1 MRITLAFE
9 NCVTHMTLSLLVL
22 LSLGCGSIGKDKQ
35 QDFLKPFASA
45 APQEAK
51 AFSQEIPSDYTLCIE
66 TAKTVAAE
74 GHAVEAVKLYERAES
89 LNPNAPSL
97 DSNLAPLYASLGNHS
112 EAIKRYQRC
121 ASQDPNNVELCN
133 NFAWTL
139 MEAERF
145 SEAIAEA
152 TRGLTKDEDSQRLH
166 ATLAMIHY
174 RQGDHVKALQGFA
187 KAHGPAAAHHNLSLL
202 EIESGN
208 IESAKEHLRIA
219 NQSPEQAYQEKI
231 LVSAL
236 ETQSSMS

>member
-1 MRITLAFE
+1 
-9 NCVTHMTLSLLVL
+9 MTLSLLVL

-219 NQSPEQAYQEKI
+219 NKSPEQTSQAQI
-231 LVSAL
+231 LLTAL
-236 ETQSSMS
+236 ETQTSKN

>member
-1 MRITLAFE
+1 MSTPLISARLITNLTLA
-9 NCVTHMTLSLLVL
+9 CLVL
-22 LSLGCGSIGKDKQ
+22 FSVGCGSIGKDKQ
-35 QDFLKPFASA
+35 QVFLKPFASA
-45 APQEAK
+45 APQKAK
-51 AFSQEIPSDYTLCIE
+51 VFSPEIPSDYTLCVE

-121 ASQDPNNVELCN
+121 ASQDPNNIELCN

-152 TRGLTKDEDSQRLH
+152 TRGLNKAEDSQRLH

-174 RQGDHVKALQGFA
+174 RQGDHVKALRGFA
-187 KAHGPAAAHHNLSLL
+187 KAQGSAAAHHNLSLL

-219 NQSPEQAYQEKI
+219 NQSPEQASQAKI
-231 LVSAL
+231 LLTAL
-236 ETQSSMS
+236 ETQTSKN

>member
-219 NQSPEQAYQEKI
+219 NQSPEQTSQAKI
-231 LVSAL
+231 LLTAL
-236 ETQSSMS
+236 ETQTSKN